1 MHIFVKF
8 LNQLKLVT
16 FFPNHHTPPLS
27 DDATEGDP
35 ARLCHDVW
43 REKKTNVSNGDI
55 LQWTIVSC
63 FDSQNHNNIH
73 HTCTQ

>member
-35 ARLCHDVW
+35 AGLCHDVW
-43 REKKTNVSNGDI
+43 REKK
-55 LQWTIVSC
+55 QM
-63 FDSQNHNNIH
+63 
-73 HTCTQ
+73 